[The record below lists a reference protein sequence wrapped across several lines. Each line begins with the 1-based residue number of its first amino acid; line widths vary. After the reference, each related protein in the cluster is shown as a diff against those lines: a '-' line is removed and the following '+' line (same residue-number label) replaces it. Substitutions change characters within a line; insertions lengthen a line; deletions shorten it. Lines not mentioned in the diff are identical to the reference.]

1 MARGH
6 LLKRSLLCKHPRT
19 DTHTHAEMVHSLT
32 SSVRLPGVKL
42 SPERNAIEIGA
53 LNLTEIPRASRT
65 LLQCTH
71 TNTHTIAHTRTNMK
85 SNSIHDWS
93 VQWCHDAAD
102 QTYVDIAGPEALSL
116 PKTIFS
122 TDGWPTPKHTE
133 NRASQSHLRV
143 I

>member
-1 MARGH
+1 
-6 LLKRSLLCKHPRT
+6 
-19 DTHTHAEMVHSLT
+19 MVRSLT

-65 LLQCTH
+65 LLQRTH
-71 TNTHTIAHTRTNMK
+71 THAQRTNIK
-85 SNSIHDWS
+85 EQHPCPAS
-93 VQWCHDAAD
+93 VQRCHDTAD
-102 QTYVDIAGPEALSL
+102 LTYVDIAGPEALPL

-122 TDGWPTPKHTE
+122 TDGWPTTKHTG
-133 NRASQSHLRV
+133 NGASQSHLKV